1 MNGCIYGNYTQ
12 RVTLAIFM
20 ARVALL
26 SVCFLAVVGTPS
38 AASNPGTVENTGQL
52 LHYGDLRSSSPS
64 DRMFIVSAPNG
75 GGYWI
80 ATQEGVVS
88 VFGDAGSYGDL
99 SEISL
104 NKPIV
109 GMRSTPSG
117 LGYWLV
123 ASDGGIFTFGDA
135 QFFGSTGAMTLNK
148 PIVGMG
154 STLSG
159 LGYWL
164 VASDGGIFTFGDAQ
178 FFGSAPGQ
186 NSNSD
191 FIEILTSRVTSGYA
205 LVSAAGEVLNFGDME
220 LQGRNSCS
228 LAPVGS
234 ASSSA
239 GGVFLLR
246 VNSQP
251 ETGPITAKSG
261 PLDSEFIDNLLD
273 HAQQCETDSGDLA
286 GFLSPV
292 ADARITSSFGLRNH
306 PIWKQPLL
314 HGGTDYVST
323 SKSYDGAI
331 NAAKT
336 GTVIAVFDFV
346 AYGRTVVLGH
356 GNKLA
361 TVYAH
366 LKNSE
371 VSVGEI
377 VEIGQAIGQMGST
390 GASTGA
396 HLHFEIRVSGLVRNP
411 VPLLAQ

>member
-1 MNGCIYGNYTQ
+1 
-12 RVTLAIFM
+12 VTLAIFL

-26 SVCFLAVVGTPS
+26 SVCFLVVLGTPS
-38 AASNPGTVENTGQL
+38 TASNPGTVESTGEL
-52 LHYGDLRSSSPS
+52 LHYGDLRSASPP
-64 DRMFIVSAPNG
+64 DQMFIVSAPNG

-80 ATQEGVVS
+80 ATQEGVIS

-99 SEISL
+99 AEINL

-109 GMRSTPSG
+109 GMGSTPSG

-135 QFFGSTGAMTLNK
+135 QFFGSTGAMALNK

-191 FIEILTSRVTSGYA
+191 FIEILTSRLTSGYA
-205 LVSAAGEVLNFGDME
+205 LVSATGEVLNFGDMALE
-220 LQGRNSCS
+220 GRNSCS
-228 LAPVGS
+228 LTPVGS

-239 GGVFLLR
+239 GGVLFLR
-246 VNSQP
+246 VNTQP
-251 ETGPITAKSG
+251 ETGSITAKSG
-261 PLDSEFIDNLLD
+261 PLDSEFLDNLLD
-273 HAQQCETDSGDLA
+273 HAQQCETDSSDLV
-286 GFLSPV
+286 GFLNPV
-292 ADARITSSFGLRNH
+292 ADAKITSSFGLRNH

-314 HGGTDYVST
+314 HGGTDYVSA
-323 SKSYDGAI
+323 SEIYDGTI

-336 GTVIAVFDFV
+336 GTVVGVFDLV

-356 GNKLA
+356 GSKLA

-366 LKNSE
+366 LKNSQ
-371 VSVGEI
+371 VIVGET
-377 VEIGQAIGQMGST
+377 VEIGQVIGRMGST
-390 GASTGA
+390 GASTGP

-411 VPLLAQ
+411 APLLDESYID

>member
-1 MNGCIYGNYTQ
+1 
-12 RVTLAIFM
+12 
-20 ARVALL
+20 
-26 SVCFLAVVGTPS
+26 
-38 AASNPGTVENTGQL
+38 
-52 LHYGDLRSSSPS
+52 
-64 DRMFIVSAPNG
+64 
-75 GGYWI
+75 
-80 ATQEGVVS
+80 
-88 VFGDAGSYGDL
+88 
-99 SEISL
+99 
-104 NKPIV
+104 
-109 GMRSTPSG
+109 
-117 LGYWLV
+117 
-123 ASDGGIFTFGDA
+123 
-135 QFFGSTGAMTLNK
+135 MTLNK

-178 FFGSAPGQ
+178 FFGSAPGR

-205 LVSAAGEVLNFGDME
+205 LVSTAGEVLNFGDME

-251 ETGPITAKSG
+251 ETGSITAKSG

-273 HAQQCETDSGDLA
+273 HAQQCETDSSDLA

-292 ADARITSSFGLRNH
+292 ADAKITSSFGLRNH

-314 HGGTDYVST
+314 HGGTDYVSA

-356 GNKLA
+356 GSKLA

-377 VEIGQAIGQMGST
+377 VEIGQSIGQMGST
-390 GASTGA
+390 GASTGP

>member
-1 MNGCIYGNYTQ
+1 
-12 RVTLAIFM
+12 M
-20 ARVALL
+20 ARVAFLTF
-26 SVCFLAVVGTPS
+26 CFLAVIGTPS

-64 DRMFIVSAPNG
+64 DQMFIVSAPNG

-80 ATQEGVVS
+80 ATKEGAIS
-88 VFGDAGSYGDL
+88 VFGDVGSYGDL
-99 SEISL
+99 SEINL

-186 NSNSD
+186 NSDSD
-191 FIEILTSRVTSGYA
+191 FIAILTSRVNSGYA
-205 LVSAAGEVLNFGDME
+205 LVSATGEVLNFGDME
-220 LQGRNSCS
+220 LEGRNSCS

-239 GGVFLLR
+239 RGVFLLR
-246 VNSQP
+246 VNSKP
-251 ETGPITAKSG
+251 ITGSITAKSG

-273 HAQQCETDSGDLA
+273 HAQQCEADSSDLA

-292 ADARITSSFGLRNH
+292 ADAKITSSFGLRNH

-314 HGGTDYVST
+314 HGGTDYISA
-323 SKSYDGAI
+323 SKNYDGAVT
-331 NAAKT
+331 AAKT

-346 AYGRTVVLGH
+346 AYGRTVLLGH
-356 GNKLA
+356 GSKLA

-371 VSVGEI
+371 VTVGEI
-377 VEIGQAIGQMGST
+377 VEIGQVIGRMGST
-390 GASTGA
+390 GASTGP
-396 HLHFEIRVSGLVRNP
+396 HLHFEIRVSGSVRNP
-411 VPLLAQ
+411 ATLLDQ